1 MNLLQHSVLFFRDLK
16 ICILFI
22 RCEKKTIIMPVP
34 KKNCPV
40 VNCDFRPIALNSNI
54 MKSFE
59 RLVVNVF
66 EEVKLS
72 LGPFQFA

>member
-1 MNLLQHSVLFFRDLK
+1 MHIIHSLW
-16 ICILFI
+16 
-22 RCEKKTIIMPVP
+22 KKKSIIMPIP

-40 VNCDFRPIALNSNI
+40 VNCDRPIALNSNI

-59 RLVVNVF
+59 RLVVNVLK

>member
-1 MNLLQHSVLFFRDLK
+1 
-16 ICILFI
+16 
-22 RCEKKTIIMPVP
+22 MPVP

-59 RLVVNVF
+59 RLVVNVSK